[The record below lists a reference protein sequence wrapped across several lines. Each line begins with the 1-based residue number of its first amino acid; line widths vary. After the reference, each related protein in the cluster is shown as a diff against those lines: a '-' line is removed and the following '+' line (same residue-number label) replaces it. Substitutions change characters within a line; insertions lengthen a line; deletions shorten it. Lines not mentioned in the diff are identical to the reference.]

1 MLLTAACILSIDTGM
16 GFVLGWSAAVLVAVS
31 SMLEGPC
38 RRLWQQLRS
47 GTSRRYERLPTP

>member
-38 RRLWQQLRS
+38 
-47 GTSRRYERLPTP
+47 